1 MVCRAT
7 AVVTGRAQPSREQFA
22 QKWPACRD
30 VNDVNGCADF
40 AYVPDEI
47 FHRVWVGEV
56 VVAVDDGCEYLSS
69 VRLQ

>member
-1 MVCRAT
+1 MVCRAA
-7 AVVTGRAQPSREQFA
+7 AVVAGRAQPFGEQLA
-22 QKWPACRD
+22 QQWPACWD
-30 VNDVNGCADF
+30 VHDIDGCANF